1 MQNGGFTDSFG
12 SVDGCAAMGL
22 SLNEQLG
29 LEEFDKYARLFGLI
43 AVRAGEAILSLQANA
58 TCPDYKEDGSPV
70 TAADVAADE
79 VIRCCLA
86 RNLPGIPL
94 ITEETYLGLPAIRV
108 GRFILVDPL
117 DGTKEFLAGKDE
129 FTVNIALIDRG
140 AAVAGAV
147 YAPARHQLYIGGTNA
162 YKLDVRTRDGAASF
176 GKMHSIAVREV
187 PQEGRQAVV
196 SHSHLDAA
204 TKQWI
209 ERHAITN
216 LQRSG
221 SSLKF
226 CAIAEGEA
234 DVYPRLAP
242 TMEWD
247 TAAGHAVLLAA
258 GGSVTDLDGHPLRYG
273 KPDYRN
279 GRFVAW
285 GAPPRSAK

>member
-1 MQNGGFTDSFG
+1 LCY
-12 SVDGCAAMGL
+12 DGVIV
-22 SLNEQLG
+22 LNEQSDLD
-29 LEEFDKYARLFGLI
+29 EFDKYARLFGLI
-43 AVRAGEAILSLQANA
+43 AVRAGEAIVSVQAKA
-58 TCPDYKEDGSPV
+58 TCPDYKVDGSPV
-70 TAADVAADE
+70 TAADIAGDDI
-79 VIRCCLA
+79 IRRCLE
-86 RNLPGIPL
+86 RNLPDIPV
-94 ITEETYLGLPAIRV
+94 ITEETYLSLPAIPA

-117 DGTKEFLAGKDE
+117 DGTKEFLQGKDE

-140 AAVAGAV
+140 TAVAGAV

-162 YKLDVRTRDGAASF
+162 YRLDVGTRDGTVSF
-176 GKMHSIAVREV
+176 SKMHSIAVRAV
-187 PQEGRQAVV
+187 PQEGSRAVV
-196 SHSHLDAA
+196 SHSHLDVA

-216 LQRSG
+216 LQRFG

-226 CAIAEGEA
+226 CAIAEGQA
-234 DVYPRLAP
+234 DVYPRLAS

-258 GGSVTDLDGHPLRYG
+258 GGSVTDLDGHPLQYG

-285 GAPPRSAK
+285 GAPSGLQHEFSKH